1 MAVHVRPGTRESE
14 LRFRLGVLV
23 LGACIAPAF
32 AAPPP
37 ATLPLSACRLQH
49 PDHLQSIEA
58 RCGTLAVPE
67 DRSNPRS
74 PRIHLKVAVIAA
86 LDRRAAADPLFIL
99 AGGPGQAATGFYALV
114 APAFARVQRER
125 DIVLVDQ
132 RGTGD
137 SNALNCPFPDEDE
150 TVELTPAQL
159 RAHASACLASLQ
171 ADPRFYTTSV
181 AVQDLD
187 AVRAALG
194 YAQINLY
201 GVSYGTRVA
210 QHYLRRFPDNARA
223 LILDG
228 VVPPDAVLAVDGSVN
243 AQRAL
248 ELIFARCRADAAC
261 HEVFADPQTQFDTL
275 RTRLSATPTRVSLPD
290 PDTGVITPIDLRL
303 THLQI
308 ATRLLSYAP
317 ERAALMPLI
326 LDQAVAH
333 SNYVPLAAQA
343 VIMSK
348 RYVDVIAYG
357 MHNAVVCTEDMPFIN
372 SARIDRAALARSY
385 LGTAQLDGLVDVC
398 REWPRGVLDPDFHAE
413 LKSDRPVLLL
423 SGSADPVTPPLYA
436 ERAAHGLSHASQI
449 VLEGQGH
456 GQLATGCMPRVMA
469 RFLDAGKTTG
479 LDAACTHS
487 IVPDPFFTSFS
498 GPPP

>member
-1 MAVHVRPGTRESE
+1 MRSH
-14 LRFRLGVLV
+14 FGVLV
-23 LGACIAPAF
+23 LGACLAPVLL
-32 AAPPP
+32 AATPSP
-37 ATLPLSACRLQH
+37 ATLTLTECRLPH

-58 RCGTLAVPE
+58 RCGTLTVPE
-67 DRSNPRS
+67 DRAQPRA
-74 PRIHLKVAVIAA
+74 RKIDLRVAVVAA

-99 AGGPGQAATGFYALV
+99 AGGPGQAATDFYALV
-114 APAFARVQRER
+114 APAFSRIQRER

-137 SNALNCPFPDEDE
+137 SNPLNCPFPDEDE
-150 TVELTPAQL
+150 AVELTPAQL
-159 RAHASACLASLQ
+159 RAHASSCLASLD

-194 YAQINLY
+194 YAAINLY

-210 QHYLRRFPDNARA
+210 QHYLRRFPDHTRA

-228 VVPPDAVLAVDGSVN
+228 VVPPDALLAVESSLN
-243 AQRAL
+243 AQRTL
-248 ELIFARCRADAAC
+248 ELIFARCRADEHC
-261 HEVFADPQTQFDTL
+261 HETFTDPEVQFDTL
-275 RTRLSATPTRVSLPD
+275 RTRLTKTPTPVALPD
-290 PDTGVITPIDLRL
+290 PDTGVLMPVDLRL

-317 ERAALMPLI
+317 ERAALLPLI

-348 RYVDVIAYG
+348 RYADVIAYG
-357 MHNAVVCTEDMPFIN
+357 MHNAVVCTEDVPFIEP
-372 SARIDRAALARSY
+372 ARVDRVALTRSY
-385 LGTAQLDGLVDVC
+385 LGTAQLDGLVEIC
-398 REWPRGVLDPDFHAE
+398 RAWPRGVIDPDFRTQ

-423 SGSADPVTPPLYA
+423 SGSADPVTPPAYA
-436 ERAAHGLSHASQI
+436 ERAAHGLTNGRQI

-456 GQLATGCMPRVMA
+456 GQLATGCIPRLMA
-469 RFLDAGKTTG
+469 RFLDTVNPQA
-479 LDAACTHS
+479 LDTSCTRS
-487 IVPDPFFTSFS
+487 IAPDPFFTSFS

>member
-1 MAVHVRPGTRESE
+1 
-14 LRFRLGVLV
+14 LRLRLPILA
-23 LGACIAPAF
+23 LAACCAPALP
-32 AAPPP
+32 AATPVSAP
-37 ATLPLSACRLQH
+37 LPLTECRLQH

-58 RCGTLAVPE
+58 RCGTLTVPE
-67 DRSNPRS
+67 NRGEPKGR
-74 PRIHLKVAVIAA
+74 RINLQVAVVAA

-99 AGGPGQAATGFYALV
+99 AGGPGQAATAFYATV
-114 APAFARVQRER
+114 APVFQRVQRER

-137 SNALNCPFPDEDE
+137 SNALNCPFPDDDE
-150 TVELTPAQL
+150 AVELSPAQL
-159 RAHASACLASLQ
+159 RAHATACLASLQ

-194 YAQINLY
+194 YERINLY

-210 QHYLRRFPDNARA
+210 QHYLRRFPDHTRA

-228 VVPPDAVLAVDGSVN
+228 VVPPDAVLAVDGSIN
-243 AQRAL
+243 AQRTL

-261 HEVFADPQTQFDTL
+261 HDAFADPKIQFDTL
-275 RTRLSATPTRVSLPD
+275 RSRLTTTPTRVSLPD
-290 PDTGVITPIDLRL
+290 PDTGVVEPIELRL

-317 ERAALMPLI
+317 ERAALLPLI
-326 LDQAVAH
+326 LDQAVTH

-343 VIMSK
+343 IIMSK
-348 RYVDVIAYG
+348 RYADVIAYG
-357 MHNAVVCTEDMPFIN
+357 MHNSVVCTEDVPFIEP
-372 SARIDRAALARSY
+372 ARVDRAALTRSY
-385 LGTAQLDGLVDVC
+385 LGTAQLDGLVEVC
-398 REWPRGVLDPDFHAE
+398 REWPRGVLDADFRSE

-423 SGSADPVTPPLYA
+423 SGSADPVTPPIYA
-436 ERAAHGLSHASQI
+436 ERAAYGLPNSKQV
-449 VLEGQGH
+449 VLEGRGH
-456 GQLATGCMPRVMA
+456 GQLATGCIPRLMA
-469 RFLDAGKTTG
+469 RFLEVG
-479 LDAACTHS
+479 AATSFDTSCASS
-487 IVPDPFFTSFS
+487 IAPEPFFTSFS